1 MSKNKLVLT
10 NRGFVHGDSN
20 GKIYFSWKI
29 NKRQIYQILPRG
41 LRGFLE
47 RHPEVV
53 EIGYD
58 LVELDHYLNSEII
71 AEE

>member
-10 NRGFVHGDSN
+10 NRGFAHGDSS
-20 GKIYFSWKI
+20 GKTYFSWVI
-29 NKRQIYQILPRG
+29 NKRQVFQILPRC

-58 LVELDHYLNSEII
+58 LVELDHYWDSDNC
-71 AEE
+71 